1 MPAPDARSTISPEP
15 VFWGSA
21 AATSNAGRGWSTV
34 VEHTPSSQGSNPRLF
49 FLLQSF
55 LSFLHQWS
63 VLIRFFKEVHLY
75 VTMRC
80 EIKNGC
86 LAVVS
91 GARRAQY
98 AQIGQKTSNAFTLLW
113 VSALIQWKVYS
124 CVASVNIRLNQA
136 FICLYWLH

>member
-1 MPAPDARSTISPEP
+1 
-15 VFWGSA
+15 
-21 AATSNAGRGWSTV
+21 
-34 VEHTPSSQGSNPRLF
+34 
-49 FLLQSF
+49 
-55 LSFLHQWS
+55 
-63 VLIRFFKEVHLY
+63 
-75 VTMRC
+75 MRC

-136 FICLYWLH
+136 CIGYIDCFFNLFKAGFHRVTIILVNHFVERMKPKLSVNTGY